1 METEGMS
8 LEELKELKRTQYEE
22 AKKSGVFQR
31 LATVGRELGREVGR
45 PGPKYLWE
53 ESGVRVFVD
62 DYGGYVT
69 ARANEKLVASNH
81 PCARLFVAGQWQD
94 VVLARYPEAREKA
107 ALREAARR
115 ETEKQRL
122 QSEHTP

>member
-8 LEELKELKRTQYEE
+8 LEELKQLKRTQYEE
-22 AKKSGVFQR
+22 ARKSGVFQR

-62 DYGGYVT
+62 DYRGYVT
-69 ARANEKLVASNH
+69 AHANEQLVASNH
-81 PCARLFVAGQWQD
+81 PCTRLFVAGQWQD
-94 VVLARYPEAREKA
+94 VVLARHPEAQEKA
-107 ALREAARR
+107 TLREAARR

-122 QSEHTP
+122 QSEQTL

>member
-1 METEGMS
+1 METKGMS
-8 LEELKELKRTQYEE
+8 LEELKQLKRAQYEE
-22 AKKSGVFQR
+22 AQKSGVFQK

-69 ARANEKLVASNH
+69 AHANEKLAASSH
-81 PCARLFVAGQWQD
+81 PCTRLFVAGQWQD
-94 VVLARYPEAREKA
+94 VVMACYPEAREKA
-107 ALREAARR
+107 AQREAASSRP
-115 ETEKQRL
+115 T
-122 QSEHTP
+122 S

>member
-22 AKKSGVFQR
+22 AKKSGMFQR

-62 DYGGYVT
+62 DYRGYVT
-69 ARANEKLVASNH
+69 AHAHEKLVASNH
-81 PCARLFVAGQWQD
+81 PCTRLFVAGQWQD
-94 VVLARYPEAREKA
+94 VILARHPEAREKA
-107 ALREAARR
+107 TLREAASR

-122 QSEHTP
+122 QSEHTL

>member
-22 AKKSGVFQR
+22 AQKSGVFQR
-31 LATVGRELGREVGR
+31 LATVARELGGEMGG

-62 DYGGYVT
+62 DYGSYVT
-69 ARANEKLVASNH
+69 AHANEKLVASNR
-81 PCARLFVAGQWQD
+81 PCTRLFVAGQWQD
-94 VVLARYPEAREKA
+94 VVLVRYPEARKKA
-107 ALREAARR
+107 TLREAASR
-115 ETEKQRL
+115 ENEKQRL
-122 QSEHTP
+122 QSEHRL

>member
-8 LEELKELKRTQYEE
+8 LEELKQLKRTQYEE
-22 AKKSGVFQR
+22 ARKSGVFQR

-62 DYGGYVT
+62 DYRGYVT
-69 ARANEKLVASNH
+69 AHANEQLVASNH
-81 PCARLFVAGQWQD
+81 PCTRLFVAGQWQD
-94 VVLARYPEAREKA
+94 LVLAYYPEAQEKA
-107 ALREAARR
+107 SLREAARR

-122 QSEHTP
+122 QSEQTL

>member
-22 AKKSGVFQR
+22 AQKRGVFQR
-31 LATVGRELGREVGR
+31 LATVARELGREVGR
-45 PGPKYLWE
+45 PGPKYFWQ

-62 DYGGYVT
+62 DHGGYVT
-69 ARANEKLVASNH
+69 AHANETLVASDH
-81 PCARLFVAGQWQD
+81 PGTRLFVAGQWQD
-94 VVLARYPEAREKA
+94 VVLVRYPEAREKA
-107 ALREAARR
+107 TLRETASR

-122 QSEHTP
+122 QSEHTL